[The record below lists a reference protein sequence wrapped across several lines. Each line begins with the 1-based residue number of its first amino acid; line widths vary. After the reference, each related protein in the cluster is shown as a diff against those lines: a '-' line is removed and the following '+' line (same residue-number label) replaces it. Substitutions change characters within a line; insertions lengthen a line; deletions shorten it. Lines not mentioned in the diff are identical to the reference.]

1 VPECGRKR
9 RNPETKTSQSFAGY
23 GEVMRITVNPSF
35 EWNGERY
42 VLSSFEDQYEYD
54 GPVVMCGGG
63 PSDEEK
69 KAAAAQLSTANTLN
83 SIAGSNNAQQQE
95 IFKTIKPFGTSR
107 MNGGLP
113 FFSALTDF
121 ASGTNARA
129 FAPAKANLNRGLQ
142 QAHASPM
149 ARLQANTDFDMQ
161 RARGFDSALTS
172 NLFANEQAK
181 QQGAQI
187 LSGQAGQL
195 NPLGYYQATQQGY
208 NPQQYSGLRSPGMG
222 GMIGGLVEGGLSK
235 VPAF

>member
-1 VPECGRKR
+1 MK
-9 RNPETKTSQSFAGY
+9 
-23 GEVMRITVNPSF
+23 ITVNPSF

-54 GPVVMCGGG
+54 GPLVMCGGG

-69 KAAAAQLSTANTLN
+69 QAAASQLKTADTLN
-83 SIAGSNNAQQQE
+83 NIAQGNQAQQQK
-95 IFKTIKPFGTSR
+95 IFDAIKPFGTSR
-107 MNGGLP
+107 MNAGLP
-113 FFSALTDF
+113 FFNSLTDF

-142 QAHASPM
+142 RANASPM

-208 NPQQYSGLRSPGMG
+208 NPQQYSGMRSPGAMG
-222 GMIGGLVEGGLSK
+222 LVGGLAEGALSK